1 MNPAWRSVSWWLGI
15 LFGAIALVVIL
26 EAVDL
31 SLRGK
36 LFPLAIGIPVAVF
49 AILHTVFDLKPT
61 AAAAADEES
70 PRRTADG
77 VAGKR
82 VFVVFLWVGGL
93 LAGTILLGQEIAV
106 PVFVF
111 VYAVVHGE
119 RYVTGLAAAA
129 AVWAFIHFVL
139 AKGLSIVFFD
149 PFLFRW
155 LLP

>member
-1 MNPAWRSVSWWLGI
+1 MNSAWRSVTWWLGV
-15 LFGAIALVVIL
+15 LFGAIALVVIF

-36 LFPLAIGIPVAVF
+36 LFPMAIGIPVAVL
-49 AILHTVFDLKPT
+49 AILHTVLNLKSAEAT
-61 AAAAADEES
+61 ANEEN
-70 PRRTADG
+70 PLPATGD

-82 VFVVFLWVGGL
+82 VLAVFLWIGGL
-93 LAGTILLGQEIAV
+93 FAGTILLGQEIAV

-111 VYAVVHGE
+111 VYAVVNGE

-129 AVWAFIHFVL
+129 AVWAFIRFVL
-139 AKGLSIVFFD
+139 AEGLSIVFFD

-155 LLP
+155 LGL

>member
-15 LFGAIALVVIL
+15 LFGAIALVVIF
-26 EAVDL
+26 EAVEL

-61 AAAAADEES
+61 AAAADEENPLHTADE
-70 PRRTADG
+70 

-93 LAGTILLGQEIAV
+93 LAGTLLLGQEIAV

-139 AKGLSIVFFD
+139 TQGLSIVFFE

-155 LLP
+155 LGL

>member
-1 MNPAWRSVSWWLGI
+1 MNPAWRSISWWLGI
-15 LFGAIALVVIL
+15 LFGAIALVVIF
-26 EAVDL
+26 EAADL

-36 LFPLAIGIPVAVF
+36 LFPLAIGIPMAVL
-49 AILHTVFDLKPT
+49 AILHTVLGLKPT
-61 AAAAADEES
+61 AAAADQES
-70 PRRTADG
+70 PLHTADD

-82 VFVVFLWVGGL
+82 VFIVFLWVGGL
-93 LAGTILLGQEIAV
+93 LAGTILLGQGIAV

-119 RYVTGLAAAA
+119 RFVTGLAAAA

-139 AKGLSIVFFD
+139 GKVLSIVFFE

-155 LLP
+155 LFP